1 MDETLIFELADRV
14 VFILVEPSH
23 PGNIGSAARA
33 LKTMG
38 WKHLRLIAPR
48 WPDCKS
54 QAVLSHPDA
63 VAYASGAT
71 DLLAQAQVLPDWSSA
86 LSDITLAIGLADRP
100 RGFAPPQL
108 DCAQACQQAMQEVI
122 LGPPH
127 RVAFVFGTERIGLTS
142 EQLERC
148 QRLAQIDANPAYSS
162 LNLAQAVQVVAYEA
176 RRASG
181 LLGTIRLNQVQT
193 TYASQD
199 EIEQFLVHF
208 RDACIAVEFIDPE
221 HPKKLFERL
230 RRLLAR
236 TRLEREEVQ
245 LLRGLCKQMILKTQQ
260 KR

>member
-1 MDETLIFELADRV
+1 
-14 VFILVEPSH
+14 
-23 PGNIGSAARA
+23 
-33 LKTMG
+33 
-38 WKHLRLIAPR
+38 
-48 WPDCKS
+48 
-54 QAVLSHPDA
+54 
-63 VAYASGAT
+63 
-71 DLLAQAQVLPDWSSA
+71 
-86 LSDITLAIGLADRP
+86 
-100 RGFAPPQL
+100 
-108 DCAQACQQAMQEVI
+108 
-122 LGPPH
+122 
-127 RVAFVFGTERIGLTS
+127 VAFVFGTERIGLTS

>member
-1 MDETLIFELADRV
+1 MDETLMSELADQV
-14 VFILVEPSH
+14 VFVLVEPSH

-48 WPDCKS
+48 WPDCQS
-54 QAVLSHPDA
+54 ESVLSHPDA

-71 DLLAQAQVLPDWSSA
+71 DLLAQARVLPDWSSA
-86 LSDITLAIGLADRP
+86 LSDVTLAIGLADRP
-100 RGFAPPQL
+100 RGFAPPAL
-108 DCAQACQQAMQEVI
+108 DCAQACQEAMQEAVR
-122 LGPPH
+122 GSPH

-181 LLGTIRLNQVQT
+181 WYGTFQQDSTAPV
-193 TYASQD
+193 YASQD

-208 RDACIAVEFIDPE
+208 REACIAVQFIDPE
-221 HPKKLFERL
+221 HPKKLFERI

-245 LLRGLCKQMILKTQQ
+245 LLRGLCKQMILAAQQ